1 MQKRK
6 NFFSPFCLFNLIL
19 CWTLF
24 IAKNLWKI
32 AKYILKTAQTF
43 GTLAPDAVTYHSD
56 WSKVMTKEKVSS
68 SLDCLWMLVMKH
80 FNTHNVWLTDISE
93 PLTPKIKLSDNQ
105 FYMHCKAISP
115 LQIGGWGNVL
125 ICHVSLYV
133 SENTE
138 SPHVSVSV
146 FRGRIPWCFSLSKSN
161 ISPAAPDLEFIL
173 FPLWYWPI
181 MNAHTKQQQDN
192 EFETDFIDTMIVHH
206 LHTLWH

>member
-1 MQKRK
+1 MPFMVFKNIHTPFAYQNISSMRPCAQSKWPGCVTWLARCSAKAQKL
-6 NFFSPFCLFNLIL
+6 FFPFCLFNLIL

-32 AKYILKTAQTF
+32 ATYILKTAQTF

-125 ICHVSLYV
+125 ICHVCEWKHWKPSRECV
-133 SENTE
+133 R
-138 SPHVSVSV
+138 
-146 FRGRIPWCFSLSKSN
+146 FQGSN
-161 ISPAAPDLEFIL
+161 SMVL
-173 FPLWYWPI
+173 F
-181 MNAHTKQQQDN
+181 TFKK
-192 EFETDFIDTMIVHH
+192 
-206 LHTLWH
+206 